1 MENYRKYFTGEEELL
16 FKLEQLHRKKQKLK
30 ELLDNK
36 KEINPF
42 VVELCGLPRTGKT
55 VSLGKLYEF
64 FKNGGINIEKA
75 EEPAFIIKNSL
86 TLDEIKGMSNLEFN
100 DKTLEVSRK
109 SLERAKKK
117 NSDIILMDRG
127 IIDNYFWYQM
137 LYEEGKISEEIYSDR
152 LESLNDDFKLVNNLF
167 IMKADPEIIIY
178 RDYINSLY
186 LEKRNKTTL
195 ERVSNLEKGL
205 EHLLP
210 NISDYEKVDIIDTT
224 NTNAMGTS
232 IILANTI
239 MDNMQKKLELK

>member
-30 ELLDNK
+30 ELLNNK

-64 FKNGGINIEKA
+64 FKNGGINIE
-75 EEPAFIIKNSL
+75 
-86 TLDEIKGMSNLEFN
+86 
-100 DKTLEVSRK
+100 
-109 SLERAKKK
+109 
-117 NSDIILMDRG
+117 
-127 IIDNYFWYQM
+127 
-137 LYEEGKISEEIYSDR
+137 
-152 LESLNDDFKLVNNLF
+152 
-167 IMKADPEIIIY
+167 KADPEIIIY

>member
-64 FKNGGINIEKA
+64 FK
-75 EEPAFIIKNSL
+75 IKNSL
-86 TLDEIKGMSNLEFN
+86 ILDEIKNMSNLEFN
-100 DKTLEVSRK
+100 YKTLEVSRK
-109 SLERAKKK
+109 SLEKAKKK

-137 LYEEGKISEEIYSDR
+137 LYEEGKISEEIYLDR
-152 LESLNDDFKLVNNLF
+152 LKSLNDDFKLVNNLF

-232 IILANTI
+232 IMLANTI

>member
-1 MENYRKYFTGEEELL
+1 M
-16 FKLEQLHRKKQKLK
+16 K
-30 ELLDNK
+30 ELLNNK

-55 VSLGKLYEF
+55 VSLCKLYEF
-64 FKNGGINIEKA
+64 FKNGGINIE
-75 EEPAFIIKNSL
+75 
-86 TLDEIKGMSNLEFN
+86 
-100 DKTLEVSRK
+100 
-109 SLERAKKK
+109 
-117 NSDIILMDRG
+117 
-127 IIDNYFWYQM
+127 
-137 LYEEGKISEEIYSDR
+137 
-152 LESLNDDFKLVNNLF
+152 
-167 IMKADPEIIIY
+167 KADPEIIIY

>member
-75 EEPAFIIKNSL
+75 
-86 TLDEIKGMSNLEFN
+86 
-100 DKTLEVSRK
+100 
-109 SLERAKKK
+109 
-117 NSDIILMDRG
+117 
-127 IIDNYFWYQM
+127 
-137 LYEEGKISEEIYSDR
+137 
-152 LESLNDDFKLVNNLF
+152 
-167 IMKADPEIIIY
+167 DPEIIIY

-232 IILANTI
+232 IMLANTI